1 MEPATISSLSW
12 EMTDAILPWVAV
24 LISVIIAIMFKDFAT
39 SLSKGIAFQF
49 DKAFNEGDKVLL
61 DGAEATILKIGM
73 RQTVF
78 GVYSD
83 RGYVWRYVPNERI
96 LYLKLEKVID
106 AELHKDTE
114 EEKGIRI
121 QRLIDAAQDAHIQK
135 NEEFIKK
142 NREEIEKLKSEK

>member
-1 MEPATISSLSW
+1 MEPSLASLSG
-12 EMTDAILPWVAV
+12 EFTELMLPWVAV
-24 LISVIIAIMFKDFAT
+24 LISIVVAIMFKDFAT
-39 SLSKGIAFQF
+39 SLSKGIAFQM
-49 DKAFNEGDKVLL
+49 DKSFNEGDKVLL
-61 DGAEATILKIGM
+61 DGCEATILKIGM

-78 GVYSD
+78 GIYSD

-106 AELHKDTE
+106 SELHKDTE

-135 NEEFIKK
+135 NKEFIDK
-142 NREEIEKLKSEK
+142 NK

>member
-1 MEPATISSLSW
+1 MEETLTNLTGDLT
-12 EMTDAILPWVAV
+12 ELLLPWVAI
-24 LISVIIAIMFKDFAT
+24 LISIVVAILFKDFAT
-39 SLSKGIAFQF
+39 SLSKGIAFQM

-96 LYLKLEKVID
+96 LNLKLEKVID

-142 NREEIEKLKSEK
+142 NREEIEKLKGN

>member
-1 MEPATISSLSW
+1 MEPSLASLSG
-12 EMTDAILPWVAV
+12 EFTELMLPWVAV
-24 LISVIIAIMFKDFAT
+24 LISIVVAIMFKDFAT

-61 DGAEATILKIGM
+61 DGCEATILKIGM

-78 GVYSD
+78 GIYSK

-96 LYLKLEKVID
+96 LTLKLEKVID
-106 AELHKDTE
+106 SELHKDTD

-121 QRLIDAAQDAHIQK
+121 QKLIDAAQDSHIQK
-135 NEEFIKK
+135 NKEFIEK
-142 NREEIEKLKSEK
+142 NRKDIEELKGK

>member
-1 MEPATISSLSW
+1 MEPNLASLSG
-12 EMTDAILPWVAV
+12 ELTELLLPWVAV
-24 LISVIIAIMFKDFAT
+24 LISIVVAILFKDFAT
-39 SLSKGIAFQF
+39 SLSKGIAFQM

-61 DGAEATILKIGM
+61 DGCEATILKIGM

-78 GVYSD
+78 GIYSD

-96 LYLKLEKVID
+96 LPLKLEKVID
-106 AELHKDTE
+106 SELHKDTE

-135 NEEFIKK
+135 NKEFIDK
-142 NREEIEKLKSEK
+142 NRKDIEELKGK

>member
-1 MEPATISSLSW
+1 MEETLTNLTGDLT
-12 EMTDAILPWVAV
+12 ELLLPWVAV
-24 LISVIIAIMFKDFAT
+24 LVSIVVAILFKDFAT
-39 SLSKGIAFQF
+39 SLSKGIAFQM

-61 DGAEATILKIGM
+61 DGCEATILKIGM

-78 GVYSD
+78 GIYSD

-96 LYLKLEKVID
+96 LNLKLEKVID
-106 AELHKDTE
+106 SELHKDTE

-135 NEEFIKK
+135 NKEFIDK
-142 NREEIEKLKSEK
+142 NRKDIEELKGK

>member
-1 MEPATISSLSW
+1 MEETLASLTGDLT
-12 EMTDAILPWVAV
+12 ELLLPWVAI
-24 LISVIIAIMFKDFAT
+24 LISIVVAILFKDFAT
-39 SLSKGIAFQF
+39 SLSKGIAFQM

-96 LYLKLEKVID
+96 LNLKLEKVID

-142 NREEIEKLKSEK
+142 NREEI

>member
-1 MEPATISSLSW
+1 MEPNLASLSG
-12 EMTDAILPWVAV
+12 ELTELLLPWVAV
-24 LISVIIAIMFKDFAT
+24 LISIVVAILFKDFAT
-39 SLSKGIAFQF
+39 SLSNGIAFQM

-61 DGAEATILKIGM
+61 DGCEATILKIGM

-78 GVYSD
+78 GIYSD

-96 LYLKLEKVID
+96 LNLKLEKVID
-106 AELHKDTE
+106 SELHKDTE

-135 NEEFIKK
+135 NKEFIDK
-142 NREEIEKLKSEK
+142 NRKDIEELKGK

>member
-1 MEPATISSLSW
+1 MEPNLASLSG
-12 EMTDAILPWVAV
+12 ELTELLLPWVAI
-24 LISVIIAIMFKDFAT
+24 LISIFVAILFKDFAT
-39 SLSKGIAFQF
+39 SLSKGIAFQM

-61 DGAEATILKIGM
+61 DGCEATILKIGM

-78 GVYSD
+78 GIYSD

-96 LYLKLEKVID
+96 LTLKLEKVID
-106 AELHKDTE
+106 SELHKDTE

-135 NEEFIKK
+135 NKEFIDK
-142 NREEIEKLKSEK
+142 NRKDIEELKGK

>member
-1 MEPATISSLSW
+1 MEPNLASLSG
-12 EMTDAILPWVAV
+12 ELTALLLPWVAV
-24 LISVIIAIMFKDFAT
+24 LISIVLAILFKDFAT
-39 SLSKGIAFQF
+39 SLSKGIAFQM

-61 DGAEATILKIGM
+61 DGCEATILKIGM

-78 GVYSD
+78 GIYSD

-96 LYLKLEKVID
+96 LTLKLEKVID
-106 AELHKDTE
+106 SELHKDTE

-135 NEEFIKK
+135 NKEFIDK
-142 NREEIEKLKSEK
+142 NRKDIEELKGK

>member
-39 SLSKGIAFQF
+39 SLSNGIAFQF

-78 GVYSD
+78 GV
-83 RGYVWRYVPNERI
+83 
-96 LYLKLEKVID
+96 
-106 AELHKDTE
+106 
-114 EEKGIRI
+114 
-121 QRLIDAAQDAHIQK
+121 
-135 NEEFIKK
+135 
-142 NREEIEKLKSEK
+142 

>member
-1 MEPATISSLSW
+1 MEPSLASLSG
-12 EMTDAILPWVAV
+12 EFTELMLPWVAV
-24 LISVIIAIMFKDFAT
+24 LISIVVAIMFKDFAT

-61 DGAEATILKIGM
+61 DGCEATILKIGM

-78 GVYSD
+78 GIYSE

-96 LYLKLEKVID
+96 LFLKLEKVID

-121 QRLIDAAQDAHIQK
+121 QKLIDAAQDAHIQK
-135 NEEFIKK
+135 NKEFIDK
-142 NREEIEKLKSEK
+142 NKEEIEKLKGK

>member
-1 MEPATISSLSW
+1 MEPNLASLSG
-12 EMTDAILPWVAV
+12 ELTELLLPWVAV
-24 LISVIIAIMFKDFAT
+24 LISIVVAILFKDFAT
-39 SLSKGIAFQF
+39 SLSKGIAFQM

-61 DGAEATILKIGM
+61 DGCEATILKIGM

-78 GVYSD
+78 GIYSD

-96 LYLKLEKVID
+96 LTLKLEKVI
-106 AELHKDTE
+106 ASALHKDTE

-135 NEEFIKK
+135 NKEFIDK
-142 NREEIEKLKSEK
+142 NRKDIEELKGK

>member
-1 MEPATISSLSW
+1 MEPSLASLSG
-12 EMTDAILPWVAV
+12 EFTELMLPWVAV
-24 LISVIIAIMFKDFAT
+24 LISIVVAIMFKDFAT

-61 DGAEATILKIGM
+61 DGCEATILKIGM

-78 GVYSD
+78 GIYSD

-96 LYLKLEKVID
+96 LFLKLEKVID

-121 QRLIDAAQDAHIQK
+121 QKLIDAAQDAHIQK
-135 NEEFIKK
+135 NKEFIDK
-142 NREEIEKLKSEK
+142 NKEEIEKLKGK

>member
-1 MEPATISSLSW
+1 MEPNLASLSG
-12 EMTDAILPWVAV
+12 ELTELLLPWVAV
-24 LISVIIAIMFKDFAT
+24 LISIVVAILFKDFAT
-39 SLSKGIAFQF
+39 SLSKGIAFQM

-61 DGAEATILKIGM
+61 DGCEATILKIGM

-78 GVYSD
+78 GIYSD

-96 LYLKLEKVID
+96 LTLKLEKVID
-106 AELHKDTE
+106 SELHKDTE

-135 NEEFIKK
+135 NKEFIDK
-142 NREEIEKLKSEK
+142 NRKDIEELKGK

>member
-1 MEPATISSLSW
+1 MEPSLTSLSG
-12 EMTDAILPWVAV
+12 EFTELMLPWVAV
-24 LISVIIAIMFKDFAT
+24 LISIVVAIMFKDFAT

-61 DGAEATILKIGM
+61 DGCEATILKIGM

-78 GVYSD
+78 GIYSD

-96 LYLKLEKVID
+96 LFLKLEKVID
-106 AELHKDTE
+106 SELHKDTE

-121 QRLIDAAQDAHIQK
+121 QKLIDAAQDAHIQK
-135 NEEFIKK
+135 NKEFIDK
-142 NREEIEKLKSEK
+142 NKEEIEKLKGK

>member
-1 MEPATISSLSW
+1 M
-12 EMTDAILPWVAV
+12 PWVAV
-24 LISVIIAIMFKDFAT
+24 LISIVVAILFKDFAT
-39 SLSKGIAFQF
+39 SLSKGIAFQM

-61 DGAEATILKIGM
+61 DGCEATILKIGM

-78 GVYSD
+78 GIYSD

-96 LYLKLEKVID
+96 LTLKLEKVID
-106 AELHKDTE
+106 SELHKDTE

-135 NEEFIKK
+135 NKEFIDK
-142 NREEIEKLKSEK
+142 NRKDIEELKGK

>member
-1 MEPATISSLSW
+1 MEETLASLTGDLT
-12 EMTDAILPWVAV
+12 ELLLPWVAI
-24 LISVIIAIMFKDFAT
+24 LISIVVAILFKDFAT
-39 SLSKGIAFQF
+39 SLSKGIAFQM

-96 LYLKLEKVID
+96 LNLKLEKVID

-142 NREEIEKLKSEK
+142 NREEIEKLKGN

>member
-1 MEPATISSLSW
+1 METNLASLSG
-12 EMTDAILPWVAV
+12 ELTELLLPWVAV
-24 LISVIIAIMFKDFAT
+24 LISIVVAILFKDFAT
-39 SLSKGIAFQF
+39 SLSKGIAFQM

-61 DGAEATILKIGM
+61 DGCEATILKIGM

-78 GVYSD
+78 GIYST

-96 LYLKLEKVID
+96 LTLKLEKVID
-106 AELHKDTE
+106 SELHKDTE

-135 NEEFIKK
+135 NKEFIDK
-142 NREEIEKLKSEK
+142 NRKDIEELKGK